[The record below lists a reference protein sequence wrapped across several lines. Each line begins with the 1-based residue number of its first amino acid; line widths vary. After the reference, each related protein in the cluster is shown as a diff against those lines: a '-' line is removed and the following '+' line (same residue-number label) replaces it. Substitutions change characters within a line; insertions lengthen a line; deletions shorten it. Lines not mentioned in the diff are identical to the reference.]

1 MDDPEQIEKLNK
13 RFQRLKEV
21 ETIGFWCGQIRIEER
36 RYLDIQV
43 PFEDSLKVR
52 DTSLFTSENFTLFD
66 FIKELRSIPA
76 FAKFALVNGQAAWNA
91 LEINFITD
99 ILNIFGYTNQS
110 LSDELLQRIVLYSG
124 RQYFLVMGRKVS
136 SPILCKYL

>member
-1 MDDPEQIEKLNK
+1 MDDPEQIKKLNK

-21 ETIGFWCGQIRIEER
+21 KTQGFWAGQIEIEER

-52 DTSLFTSENFTLFD
+52 DTSLFTSDNFTLFD
-66 FIKELRSIPA
+66 FIKEIRSIPA
-76 FAKFALVNGQAAWNA
+76 FAKFALVNGQATWNA